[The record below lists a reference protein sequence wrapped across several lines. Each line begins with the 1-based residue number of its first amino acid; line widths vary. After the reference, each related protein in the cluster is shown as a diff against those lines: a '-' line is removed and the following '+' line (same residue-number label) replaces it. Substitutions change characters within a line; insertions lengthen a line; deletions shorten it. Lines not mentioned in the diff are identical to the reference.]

1 MRRLVLFF
9 LACVLCAGTAL
20 AQFRT
25 IPADAKR
32 AEIRSLGQM
41 DVAINGKPMRLAPG
55 AQVRD
60 ASNMIVLPTALPAG
74 AKVKYLL
81 DPQNQNLVYRVW
93 ILSPQEIAQPDPSR
107 RRRRPA
113 STTSARSAAR

>member
-1 MRRLVLFF
+1 MCPVFESRIRHHFFYTDPMTIRTLVVVL
-9 LACVLCAGTAL
+9 LALPGFAF

-32 AEIRSLGQM
+32 GEIRSLGQM

-60 ASNMIVLPTALPAG
+60 ASNMIVLPTTLPAG

-81 DPQNQNLVYRVW
+81 DPQNLVYRVW
-93 ILSPQEIAQPDPSR
+93 ILSPQEIARPDPSR
-107 RRRRPA
+107 
-113 STTSARSAAR
+113 